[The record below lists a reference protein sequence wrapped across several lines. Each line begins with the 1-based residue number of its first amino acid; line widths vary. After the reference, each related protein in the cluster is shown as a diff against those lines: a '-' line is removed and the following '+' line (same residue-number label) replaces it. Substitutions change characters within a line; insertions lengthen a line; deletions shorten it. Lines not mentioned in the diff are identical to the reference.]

1 MKTKYSILYLLSAG
15 VIALSSCEDALNKE
29 PLDQISNDA
38 YWKKSSDLEGYVL
51 QFYPSL
57 VRGGYT
63 SNFGTDA
70 SSGSDNAI
78 YKVSA
83 HNTMNGS
90 RSVSTAASSSE
101 WNWQKISAVNT
112 FFANCNRCEENPKL
126 WKQFLG
132 EAYFFRAW
140 YYFSMVEKYGDVP
153 IYTKTLSMD
162 SPELYNPRDKR
173 TEVVDFILEDLD
185 LAVVNLDYLKD
196 VDGGSNRLSKEAA
209 LIFKSRVALYEGS
222 WQKYHKGT
230 VFATE
235 GADFMKYFKESYE
248 AVEELM
254 NNPEYT
260 VGIYGTS
267 AYDYGTMFGQDDMS
281 ENNEVILWKAF
292 DKETNLSHELQAY
305 TTKETDGRAAT
316 LSFVQSFLD
325 KNGNLVDWDN
335 VLNTYKGNDFLNY
348 LKENLDPRLSQT
360 IWMPGD
366 LMYDNNNYGKY
377 NFIKPN
383 VDKTSV
389 SLCSTGFQ
397 IKKGANP
404 YSDAAGSP
412 YGFGCETGLMVFRYA
427 EALLNYAEAK
437 YEYDGNVDYN
447 KSINLL
453 RRRVGMPDFKVI
465 HDPNSKSYSD
475 YGYEIS
481 DELFEIRRERRV
493 ELGQEGFRIDDYKR
507 WAAHK
512 LFQGKRP
519 LGYPFS
525 KSEFPN
531 AKNIII
537 NEDGLIDPYSKIL
550 PKGYQFDEGRDYLD
564 CIPTNEITLNPN
576 LTQNPGWGE

>member
-1 MKTKYSILYLLSAG
+1 MKNEYLIIGLLSSLLLMF
-15 VIALSSCEDALNKE
+15 VSCEDILDKE
-29 PLDQISNDA
+29 PLDKISNDA
-38 YWKKSSDLEGYVL
+38 YWKKSSDLDGYVV
-51 QFYPSL
+51 QFYPNL
-57 VRGGYT
+57 VSGGYT

-83 HNTMNGS
+83 DNTMNGA
-90 RSVSTAASSSE
+90 RAISTVASTTV
-101 WNWQKISAVNT
+101 WNWSTISSINT
-112 FFANCNRCEENPKL
+112 FFENCNKCEDDPAL
-126 WKQFLG
+126 WKHYLG

-140 YYFSMVEKYGDVP
+140 QYFSKVKSYGDVP
-153 IYTKTLSMD
+153 IYKTTLNMS

-173 TEVVDFILEDLD
+173 TDVVDFILDDLD
-185 LAVVNLDYLKD
+185 QAIENLNYLKD
-196 VDGGSNRLSKEAA
+196 VNGGSNRLSKEAA

-230 VFATE
+230 DFATE
-235 GADFMKYFKESYE
+235 GADYLKYFKIAYE
-248 AVEELM
+248 TVEELQT
-254 NNPEYT
+254 PGKYT
-260 VGIYGTS
+260 VGTYGNS
-267 AYDYGTMFGQDDMS
+267 AKDYGEMFGQDDMS
-281 ENNEVILWKAF
+281 KNSEVVLWKAF
-292 DKETNLSHELQAY
+292 NKDAGLKHELQAY

-325 KNGNLVDWDN
+325 KNGEPFDWQN
-335 VLNTYKGNDFLNY
+335 VISTYKGNAFLSY
-348 LKENLDPRLSQT
+348 LQEYADPRLSQT

-366 LMYDNNNYGKY
+366 LMCSNNKYGEY
-377 NFIKPN
+377 HFVKPN
-383 VDKTSV
+383 VDKSSV

-404 YSDAAGSP
+404 LSDAAGSTF
-412 YGFGCETGLMVFRYA
+412 GVGCETGLIVFRYA

-437 YEYDGNVDYN
+437 YEYDGNVDYD

-465 HDPNSKSYSD
+465 HDSNAKQFSD

-493 ELGQEGFRIDDYKR
+493 ELGQEGYRTDDYKR

-519 LGYPFS
+519 LGYPFL
-525 KSEFPN
+525 KSEFPK
-531 AKNIII
+531 AKNIYTT
-537 NEDGLIDPYSKIL
+537 EDGLLDPFNKVI
-550 PKGYQFDEGRDYLD
+550 PNGYKFDENRDYLD
-564 CIPTNEITLNPN
+564 CIPTNEITLNPK
-576 LTQNPGWGE
+576 LLQNPGW